1 MNGIPT
7 RRGGVSQ
14 GTTPSASLR
23 KKSMTKKLLLATLAL
38 ALLLVPTSA
47 AFAANA
53 YTTSAAYTPG
63 KGTKAKP
70 APVGVSLAYSVKDT
84 AGMRPQGLES
94 QRIDLAGIK
103 TNGARFKSCSAAK
116 IIAAQ
121 NDSGCASGS
130 LVATGYAKN
139 IAGSRTNFADG
150 SIRCYLSLRL
160 HNAGAGKLALFV
172 KGDPT
177 LAGDKN
183 CPIAVA
189 TAIPISVTK
198 TSTGSSIKFVIP
210 ESLKHPLATITNSL
224 TEMSLKVSKKTTKVN
239 GKTVGLFEATGP
251 CSAAKRGVTYTFNNE
266 GGSVVK
272 QAAALRC

>member
-1 MNGIPT
+1 
-7 RRGGVSQ
+7 
-14 GTTPSASLR
+14 
-23 KKSMTKKLLLATLAL
+23 MTKKLFLAMLAL
-38 ALLLVPTSA
+38 ALLLVPTTA
-47 AFAANA
+47 AFASNA

-70 APVGVSLAYSVKDT
+70 VAVAPSLAFNVADT
-84 AGMRPQGLES
+84 DGQRPRGLEKL
-94 QRIDLAGIK
+94 RIDLAGIK
-103 TNGARFKSCSAAK
+103 TNGAAFKSCSAAK

-121 NDSGCASGS
+121 SDAGCAAGS
-130 LVATGYAKN
+130 LIGTGYAKN
-139 IAGSRTNFADG
+139 IAGSRTNFSDG
-150 SIRCYLSLRL
+150 SIRCYLALKL

-189 TAIPISVTK
+189 TAIPITVTK
-198 TSTGSSIKFVIP
+198 SSTGSAINLVIP
-210 ESLKHPLATITNSL
+210 ESLKHPLSTITNSL
-224 TEMSLKVSKKTTKVN
+224 VEMSLKVSKKTTKVK

-266 GGSVVK
+266 GANVVK
-272 QAAALRC
+272 QNAAVRC